1 MASWVV
7 IHLKFL
13 INILKYLITILFL
26 LLFNMNA
33 NAQIR
38 ISYSIG
44 VVGADFNTSTYS
56 NPLSINGKNCII
68 VTNGISKFIVSD
80 HGIFL
85 NECALNQD
93 YIRFSIQVAPNPA
106 TNYTIVKF
114 KNKLQVDN
122 NFTLSLF
129 GSNGQLIN
137 KFPTNQLQLLQGYR
151 LSTSDLN
158 DGVYFIQISS
168 DKINQIF
175 RIIIVN

>member
-1 MASWVV
+1 
-7 IHLKFL
+7 LQ
-13 INILKYLITILFL
+13 INILKYFISILFFIIISKVTL
-26 LLFNMNA
+26 
-33 NAQIR
+33 AQIS

-44 VVGADFNTSTYS
+44 VVGADFKTSTYS

-85 NECALNQD
+85 NECAINQD

-106 TNYTIVKF
+106 NSYTIVKF

-129 GSNGQLIN
+129 GSDGRLIN
-137 KFPTNQLQLLQGYR
+137 KFPTNQIQLMQGYK
-151 LSTSDLN
+151 LSTADLN

-175 RIIIVN
+175 RLLIVN

>member
-1 MASWVV
+1 M
-7 IHLKFL
+7 
-13 INILKYLITILFL
+13 KYLFTILFL
-26 LLFNMNA
+26 SIINIQSI
-33 NAQIR
+33 AQIR

-44 VVGADFNTSTYS
+44 VVGADFKTSTYS
-56 NPLSINGKNCII
+56 NPLSINGKNCIT

-85 NECALNQD
+85 NECAVNQD

-106 TNYTIVKF
+106 TNYTIIKF

-129 GSNGQLIN
+129 GSDGRLIN
-137 KFPTNQLQLLQGYR
+137 KFPTNQIQLMQGYR
-151 LSTSDLN
+151 LSTSELN

-175 RIIIVN
+175 RLLIVN

>member
-1 MASWVV
+1 M
-7 IHLKFL
+7 
-13 INILKYLITILFL
+13 KYLITILFL
-26 LLFNMNA
+26 SIVNIQSIG
-33 NAQIR
+33 QIR

-44 VVGADFNTSTYS
+44 VVGADFKTSTYS

-85 NECALNQD
+85 NECAVNQD
-93 YIRFSIQVAPNPA
+93 YIRYSIHVAPNPA
-106 TNYTIVKF
+106 SSYTIIKF

-122 NFTLSLF
+122 NFSLSLF

-137 KFPTNQLQLLQGYR
+137 KLSINQLQLLQGYR
-151 LSTSDLN
+151 LSTAELN

-168 DKINQIF
+168 NKVNQIF
-175 RIIIVN
+175 RLLIVN

>member
-1 MASWVV
+1 MN
-7 IHLKFL
+7 
-13 INILKYLITILFL
+13 INSI
-26 LLFNMNA
+26 
-33 NAQIR
+33 AQIS

-44 VVGADFNTSTYS
+44 VVGADFKTSTYS

-68 VTNGISKFIVSD
+68 VSNGISKFIVSD

-85 NECALNQD
+85 NECAVNED

-122 NFTLSLF
+122 NFSLTLF
-129 GSNGQLIN
+129 GSAGQQLRR
-137 KFPTNQLQLLQGYR
+137 FPVNQLELLQGYR
-151 LSTSDLN
+151 VSTSDLSE
-158 DGVYFIQISS
+158 GVYFIQISS

-175 RIIIVN
+175 RIIKLN

>member
-1 MASWVV
+1 
-7 IHLKFL
+7 LK
-13 INILKYLITILFL
+13 IVSIILITSLITQY
-26 LLFNMNA
+26 A
-33 NAQIR
+33 NAQLTLA
-38 ISYSIG
+38 YSIG
-44 VVGADFNTSTYS
+44 VVGADFKTSTYS

-106 TNYTIVKF
+106 NSYTIVKF

-129 GSNGQLIN
+129 GSNGQLVN
-137 KFPTNQLQLLQGYR
+137 KFPTNQLQLMQGYK
-151 LSTSDLN
+151 LSTSELN

-175 RIIIVN
+175 RLLVVN

>member
-1 MASWVV
+1 MKIVS
-7 IHLKFL
+7 I
-13 INILKYLITILFL
+13 ILITSLITQY
-26 LLFNMNA
+26 A
-33 NAQIR
+33 NAQLTLA
-38 ISYSIG
+38 YSIG
-44 VVGADFNTSTYS
+44 VVGADFKTSTYS

-106 TNYTIVKF
+106 NSYTIVKF
-114 KNKLQVDN
+114 KNKLQLDN

-129 GSNGQLIN
+129 GSDGRLIN
-137 KFPTNQLQLLQGYR
+137 KFPTNQIQLMQGYR
-151 LSTSDLN
+151 LSTSELN
-158 DGVYFIQISS
+158 DGVYFIQIFS

-175 RIIIVN
+175 RLLIVN

>member
-1 MASWVV
+1 MKIVS
-7 IHLKFL
+7 I
-13 INILKYLITILFL
+13 ILITSLITQY
-26 LLFNMNA
+26 A
-33 NAQIR
+33 NAQLTLA
-38 ISYSIG
+38 YSIG
-44 VVGADFNTSTYS
+44 VVGADFKTSTYS

-106 TNYTIVKF
+106 NSYTIVKF

-129 GSNGQLIN
+129 GSDGRLIN
-137 KFPTNQLQLLQGYR
+137 KFPTNQIQLMQGYR
-151 LSTSDLN
+151 LSTSELN

-175 RIIIVN
+175 RLLVVN

>member
-1 MASWVV
+1 M
-7 IHLKFL
+7 
-13 INILKYLITILFL
+13 LFQTV
-26 LLFNMNA
+26 
-33 NAQIR
+33 NAQI
-38 ISYSIG
+38 SVVYSIG
-44 VVGADFNTSTYS
+44 VVGADFKTSTYS

-106 TNYTIVKF
+106 TSYTIIKF

-129 GSNGQLIN
+129 GSNGQLMN
-137 KFPTNQLQLLQGYR
+137 KFSVNQLQLLQGYR

-158 DGVYFIQISS
+158 DGVYFVQISS
-168 DKINQIF
+168 VKINQIF
-175 RIIIVN
+175 RLLIVN

>member
-1 MASWVV
+1 MKIVS
-7 IHLKFL
+7 I
-13 INILKYLITILFL
+13 ILITSLITQY
-26 LLFNMNA
+26 A
-33 NAQIR
+33 NAQLTLA
-38 ISYSIG
+38 YSIG
-44 VVGADFNTSTYS
+44 VVGADFKTSTYS

-68 VTNGISKFIVSD
+68 VSNGISKFIVSD
-80 HGIFL
+80 HGVFL

-106 TNYTIVKF
+106 NSYTIVKF

-129 GSNGQLIN
+129 GSNGQLVN

-151 LSTSDLN
+151 LSTSKLN

-175 RIIIVN
+175 KIIIVN

>member
-1 MASWVV
+1 
-7 IHLKFL
+7 L
-13 INILKYLITILFL
+13 IIQSI
-26 LLFNMNA
+26 
-33 NAQIR
+33 AQIR

-44 VVGADFNTSTYS
+44 VVGADFKTSTYS

-68 VTNGISKFIVSD
+68 VSNGISKFIVSD

-85 NECALNQD
+85 NECAVNQD

-106 TNYTIVKF
+106 TNYTIIKF

-122 NFTLSLF
+122 NFTISIF
-129 GSNGQLIN
+129 GSNGRLVN
-137 KFPTNQLQLLQGYR
+137 KFPTSQLQLLQGFR
-151 LSTSDLN
+151 LSTSELN

-175 RIIIVN
+175 RLLIAN

>member
-1 MASWVV
+1 
-7 IHLKFL
+7 
-13 INILKYLITILFL
+13 
-26 LLFNMNA
+26 MNSI
-33 NAQIR
+33 AQIR

-44 VVGADFNTSTYS
+44 VVGADFKTSTYS

-85 NECALNQD
+85 NECAVNEEFIK
-93 YIRFSIQVAPNPA
+93 YSIQVAPNPA
-106 TNYTIVKF
+106 TNYTIIKF

-122 NFTLSLF
+122 DFTLSLF
-129 GSNGQLIN
+129 GSNGRLIN
-137 KFPTNQLQLLQGYR
+137 KFLTNQIQLMQGYR
-151 LSTSDLN
+151 LSTSELN

-175 RIIIVN
+175 RLLIVN

>member
-1 MASWVV
+1 
-7 IHLKFL
+7 LK
-13 INILKYLITILFL
+13 IVSIILITSLITQY
-26 LLFNMNA
+26 A
-33 NAQIR
+33 NAQLTLA
-38 ISYSIG
+38 YSIG
-44 VVGADFNTSTYS
+44 VVGADFKTSTYS

-106 TNYTIVKF
+106 NSYTIVKF

-129 GSNGQLIN
+129 GSDGRLIN
-137 KFPTNQLQLLQGYR
+137 KFPTNQIQLMQGYR
-151 LSTSDLN
+151 LSTSELN

-175 RIIIVN
+175 RLLVVN

>member
-1 MASWVV
+1 M
-7 IHLKFL
+7 
-13 INILKYLITILFL
+13 KYLLTILFL
-26 LLFNMNA
+26 SFLNINSI
-33 NAQIR
+33 AQIS

-44 VVGADFNTSTYS
+44 VVGADFKTSTYS

-68 VTNGISKFIVSD
+68 VSNGISKFIVSD

-85 NECALNQD
+85 NECAVNED

-122 NFTLSLF
+122 NFSLTLF
-129 GSNGQLIN
+129 GSAGQQLRR
-137 KFPTNQLQLLQGYR
+137 FPVNQLELLQGYR
-151 LSTSDLN
+151 VSTSDLSE
-158 DGVYFIQISS
+158 GVYFIQISS

-175 RIIIVN
+175 RIIKLN

>member
-1 MASWVV
+1 M
-7 IHLKFL
+7 
-13 INILKYLITILFL
+13 KYLFTILFL
-26 LLFNMNA
+26 SILNIQSI
-33 NAQIR
+33 AQIR

-56 NPLSINGKNCII
+56 NPLSINGKNCIF
-68 VTNGISKFIVSD
+68 VSNGISKFIVSD

-85 NECALNQD
+85 NECAVNED

-122 NFTLSLF
+122 NFSLTLF
-129 GSNGQLIN
+129 GSAGQQLRR
-137 KFPTNQLQLLQGYR
+137 FPVNQLEFLQGYR
-151 LSTSDLN
+151 LSTSELSE
-158 DGVYFIQISS
+158 GVYFIQISS

-175 RIIIVN
+175 RIIKLN

>member
-1 MASWVV
+1 MIIQS
-7 IHLKFL
+7 I
-13 INILKYLITILFL
+13 
-26 LLFNMNA
+26 
-33 NAQIR
+33 AQIR

-44 VVGADFNTSTYS
+44 VVGADFKTSTYS

-68 VTNGISKFIVSD
+68 VSNGISKFIVSD

-85 NECALNQD
+85 NECAVNQD

-106 TNYTIVKF
+106 TNYTIIKF

-122 NFTLSLF
+122 NFTISIF
-129 GSNGQLIN
+129 GSNGRLVN
-137 KFPTNQLQLLQGYR
+137 KFPTSQLQLLQGFR
-151 LSTSDLN
+151 LSTSELN

-175 RIIIVN
+175 RLLIAN

>member
-1 MASWVV
+1 MKIVS
-7 IHLKFL
+7 I
-13 INILKYLITILFL
+13 ILITSLITQY
-26 LLFNMNA
+26 A
-33 NAQIR
+33 NAQLTLA
-38 ISYSIG
+38 YSIG
-44 VVGADFNTSTYS
+44 VVGADFKTSTYS

-106 TNYTIVKF
+106 NSYTIVKF

-129 GSNGQLIN
+129 GSNGQLVN
-137 KFPTNQLQLLQGYR
+137 KFPTNQLQLMQGYK
-151 LSTSDLN
+151 LSTSELN

-175 RIIIVN
+175 RLLVVN